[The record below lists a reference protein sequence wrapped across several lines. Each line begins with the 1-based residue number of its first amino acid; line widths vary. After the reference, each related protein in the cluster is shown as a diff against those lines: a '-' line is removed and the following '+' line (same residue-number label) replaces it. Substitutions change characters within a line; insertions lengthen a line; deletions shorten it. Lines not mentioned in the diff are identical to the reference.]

1 MDWNKLQ
8 NGSDIRGVALEG
20 IESVNLTTEVTTALA
35 QAFVAWLGEKN
46 GKTAQII
53 AVGSDSRLS
62 SPTLRQAFADGAAAA
77 GATVLNFGMASTPAM
92 FMATVDE
99 QLHADGAVKV
109 TASHLPWNRTGLK
122 FF

>member
-20 IESVNLTTEVTTALA
+20 IEGESVNLTTEVTTALA

-62 SPTLRQAFADGAAAA
+62 SPTLAQPLLVQQCLILVWLLRLQC
-77 GATVLNFGMASTPAM
+77 LW
-92 FMATVDE
+92 
-99 QLHADGAVKV
+99 QQ
-109 TASHLPWNRTGLK
+109 
-122 FF
+122 

>member
-20 IESVNLTTEVTTALA
+20 IEGESVNLTTEVTTALA

-53 AVGSDSRLS
+53 AVEATHVFLVQHSDKPLPMVQPLLVQQCLILVWLLRLQC
-62 SPTLRQAFADGAAAA
+62 LWQ
-77 GATVLNFGMASTPAM
+77 
-92 FMATVDE
+92 
-99 QLHADGAVKV
+99 Q
-109 TASHLPWNRTGLK
+109 
-122 FF
+122 